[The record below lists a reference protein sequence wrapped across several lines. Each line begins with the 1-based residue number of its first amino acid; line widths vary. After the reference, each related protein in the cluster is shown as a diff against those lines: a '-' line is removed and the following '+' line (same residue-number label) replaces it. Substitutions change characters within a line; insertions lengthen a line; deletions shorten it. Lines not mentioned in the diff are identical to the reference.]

1 MLQLSSSVVL
11 GCVACG
17 LVGSWAYFRRYQINR
32 PPVGVFN
39 GQDLA
44 ITVPLLIFVQLL
56 YLLLPLWLTA
66 ALWLLVTLSI
76 LSFTWEPLLPTRWSI
91 WLAAIALLIVDS
103 GAAFFWGTRQN
114 AFLAVNDTVLLVL
127 VVGMTNLW
135 AQSGMKARDTALLG
149 MLLAPYDFI
158 ATVHLPLMD
167 ELLTRLSTLPLAPLV
182 AWSSAHAMA
191 SIGLGDLLLASVFPL
206 VMRKAFGRRAGL
218 VALGLVLGTIAVLLA
233 LPLQGGFPLMVVLG
247 PLMGLQYLFWRRRG
261 PERTTGR
268 YLLEEPM
275 PPHAAPRPPRQEAR

>member
-1 MLQLSSSVVL
+1 MLQLASSVVL

-17 LVGSWAYFRRYQINR
+17 LAGSWTYFRRYQVSR

-44 ITVPLLIFVQLL
+44 IMVPLLILVPGL
-56 YLLLPLWLTA
+56 YLLLPFWLLA
-66 ALWLLVTLSI
+66 ALWLFLALSI
-76 LSFTWEPLLPTRWSI
+76 LFFTWEPLLSARWST
-91 WLAAIALLIVDS
+91 WLVAVTLLVVDC
-103 GAAFFWGTRQN
+103 GAAFLGTRQN
-114 AFLAVNDTVLLVL
+114 AFFAVNNTALLMM

-149 MLLAPYDFI
+149 ILLAPYDFI

-182 AWSSAHAMA
+182 AWSSGHTMS

-206 VMRKAFGRRAGL
+206 VMRKAFGRAAGL
-218 VALGLVLGTIAVLLA
+218 VALGLALAVIGALLA
-233 LPLQGGFPLMVVLG
+233 LPMQGGFPLMVVLG
-247 PLMGLQYLFWRRRG
+247 PLMGLQYLLWRRRQG

-275 PPHAAPRPPRQEAR
+275 PPGGAPHTPRQEAR

>member
-1 MLQLSSSVVL
+1 MLQLASAVVL

-17 LVGSWAYFRRYQINR
+17 LVGSWAYFRRYQVSR

-44 ITVPLLIFVQLL
+44 IMVPLLILVPVL

-76 LSFTWEPLLPTRWSI
+76 LYCTFEPLLRARWAI
-91 WLAAIALLIVDS
+91 WLVAVTLLVVDG
-103 GAAFFWGTRQN
+103 GAAFLGTRQN
-114 AFLAVNDTVLLVL
+114 AFLAVNDTILLMM

-135 AQSGMKARDTALLG
+135 AQSGMQARDTALLG
-149 MLLAPYDFI
+149 VILAPYDFI

-167 ELLTRLSTLPLAPLV
+167 ELLARLSTLPLAPLV
-182 AWSSAHAMA
+182 AWSSVHAMS

-206 VMRKAFGRRAGL
+206 VMRKAFGWLAGL
-218 VALGLVLGTIAVLLA
+218 VALMLALAAIGALLA
-233 LPLQGGFPLMVVLG
+233 LPVQGGFPLMVVLG
-247 PLMGLQYLFWRRRG
+247 PLMGLHYLFWRRRRG

-268 YLLEEPM
+268 YLLEEPLSSRR
-275 PPHAAPRPPRQEAR
+275 APRTPRQEAR